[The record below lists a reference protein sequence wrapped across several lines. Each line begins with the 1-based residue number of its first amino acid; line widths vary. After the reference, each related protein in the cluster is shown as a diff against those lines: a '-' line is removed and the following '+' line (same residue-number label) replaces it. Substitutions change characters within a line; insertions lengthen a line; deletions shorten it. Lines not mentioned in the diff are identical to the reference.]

1 MSGAAAC
8 AAPAGGLDAGDQYRA
23 AHAAVILADRADL
36 GRIRLSGKDAADLLH
51 RLTTNAIKD
60 LHEGSGVATVL
71 TTNKGRILDLMTLHR
86 TSGALFGL
94 CAAGR
99 VGAIRDWIERFT
111 FREAVTFEDWSASHR
126 TLGLHGPRAA
136 AVVTRL
142 FGETAGALP
151 VHGIA
156 GAALGTVPVLV
167 VRSFPLAGDSLL
179 LTVKSESA
187 AELRAAIHERAGE
200 PVVEAGAAL
209 LEVLRIEAGMP
220 ASGAELSEEHN
231 PWEARLAD
239 AISLTKGCYVGQE
252 VVARLNTYKKVARQ
266 LVRLTIP
273 VPAAGPAAGDA
284 IRAGGGTVG
293 VVTSSIVL
301 PDGSGR
307 AIALGYV
314 ATDVATPGRSVE
326 VEHAG
331 QSVPASIEG
340 VAR

>member
-8 AAPAGGLDAGDQYRA
+8 AAPSGGLDPGGQYRA
-23 AHAAVILADRADL
+23 AHAAAVLADRSDL

-51 RLTTNAIKD
+51 RLSTNAIKD
-60 LHEGSGVATVL
+60 LREGCGVATVL

-86 TSGALFGL
+86 TGGALFGL

-99 VGAIRDWIERFT
+99 VREILGWIERFT
-111 FREAVTFEDWSASHR
+111 FREAVTAEDWTASHR

-142 FGETAGALP
+142 FGDGAGALP
-151 VHGIA
+151 VHGVA
-156 GAALGTVPVLV
+156 SASLGTMPVLV
-167 VRSFPLAGDSLL
+167 VRTFPLAGDSFL
-179 LTVKSESA
+179 LTVKAESA
-187 AELRAAIHERAGE
+187 AGLRAAIHDGAGE

-209 LEVLRIEAGMP
+209 LEVLRIEAGLP
-220 ASGAELSEEHN
+220 AAGRELTEEHN
-231 PWEARLAD
+231 PLEARLAD

-266 LVRLTIP
+266 LVRLSMP
-273 VPAAGPAAGDA
+273 APAAGSATGDP
-284 IRAGGGTVG
+284 IRAGADKVG
-293 VVTSSIVL
+293 VVTSSAVL

-314 ATDVATPGRSVE
+314 ATDMATSGRSVE

-331 QSVPASIEG
+331 VPLPARIEG
-340 VAR
+340 LAR